1 MKCLV
6 SNKSG
11 VEINAYISDILRLYI
26 FFTKIVNPYCT
37 RSRFMYNEYKCKS
50 IYLNMCV
57 SYYKVKNTKYIKV
70 NLVKILHMAA
80 AVVLLSLL

>member
-1 MKCLV
+1 
-6 SNKSG
+6 
-11 VEINAYISDILRLYI
+11 
-26 FFTKIVNPYCT
+26 
-37 RSRFMYNEYKCKS
+37 
-50 IYLNMCV
+50 MCV